1 MDRCYTVSVKSVS
14 RHSDSR
20 KMNNMNN
27 NSEAAFTLSS
37 VMEFIKV
44 WRVGNESS
52 LTLKCKDGRA
62 SINFHCNLGR
72 PDQAHTQDG
81 RQRHQKVKKK
91 SASRVLKNNARAAR
105 HQAATRSFLPPRTT
119 SHIIKDCHQP
129 CSRPTTS
136 SSSSEDQIAVNF
148 LSVFRFSREK

>member
-1 MDRCYTVSVKSVS
+1 MDRYYTVSVKPVS
-14 RHSDSR
+14 RHSDSK
-20 KMNNMNN
+20 KMN

-52 LTLKCKDGRA
+52 LILKCKDGRA

-91 SASRVLKNNARAAR
+91 KSASRVLKNNARAAR
-105 HQAATRSFLPPRTT
+105 HQAA
-119 SHIIKDCHQP
+119 
-129 CSRPTTS
+129 SRPSLPVFPTQPGTATS
-136 SSSSEDQIAVNF
+136 PVP
-148 LSVFRFSREK
+148 VTSRTVTIHIVEFPI